1 MEEKTLNNKPLQR
14 RHAGIWCTEC
24 KRFANTHTPC
34 KVSCK
39 SPVFYATS
47 GSIQKE
53 HNDCEKCDSSLQR
66 SSEFVFWESLCGV
79 HKIDYLLFWK
89 KLTASERK
97 EFRFMKVPPEAEAEL
112 DLGPIPT
119 LTRGI
124 ANGKNSVEE

>member
-1 MEEKTLNNKPLQR
+1 MEKNIIRRDHGRVKCKSCKERVNKRNPCDL
-14 RHAGIWCTEC
+14 EC
-24 KRFANTHTPC
+24 KNPTYLPTP
-34 KVSCK
+34 K
-39 SPVFYATS
+39 SVLS
-47 GSIQKE
+47 E
-53 HNDCEKCDSSLQR
+53 HDKCNNCVSSLQR

-79 HKIDYLLFWK
+79 HKIDYLFFWK

-124 ANGKNSVEE
+124 ANGKNPVEE